1 MRLQLYD
8 KLRSKSQ
15 KNWWR
20 EWELNP
26 RPTAYESAALP
37 LSYPARKNGQYHI
50 ENLHL
55 CQRDGEGL
63 KKNESLFP
71 LELEGSLQQALF

>member
-1 MRLQLYD
+1 MP
-8 KLRSKSQ
+8 KSFRGNQ
-15 KNWWR
+15 
-20 EWELNP
+20 
-26 RPTAYESAALP
+26 
-37 LSYPARKNGQYHI
+37 NGQYHI